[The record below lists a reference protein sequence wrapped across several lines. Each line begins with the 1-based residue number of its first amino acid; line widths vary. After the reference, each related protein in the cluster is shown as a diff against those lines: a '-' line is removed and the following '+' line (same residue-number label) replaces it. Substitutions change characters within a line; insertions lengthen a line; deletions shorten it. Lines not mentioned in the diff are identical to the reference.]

1 MQVQHYDKGRF
12 MKILIIGGYGVF
24 GGRLVELLADIV
36 DLEIIVCGRNLSKA
50 QAFCTAVKG
59 QSTIRALELD
69 RNDIDNVLSSEQPEI
84 VVDASGPFQA
94 YGTDCYRVIKSCIAA
109 GVNYLDFAD
118 AANFVYGVSQFNEEA
133 KTAGIF
139 VLSGVSSFPVLTAA
153 VLRDM
158 ALTMDI
164 HTVQGGIA
172 PSVYAG
178 VGVNVM
184 RAVLSYAGE
193 PVTLQRNGVQG
204 QGIGLVESF
213 RYTVAV
219 PGKLPLKNIR
229 FSLVDVPDLQIIPP
243 EHPTLTDIWM
253 GAGPVP
259 ETLHRVLNL
268 LAKARA
274 RFKLPTL
281 VPFSKLFYIVLNMVK
296 FGEHRGGM
304 YVYAEG
310 TADGKKIEQSWHLL
324 AEGDDGPYIP
334 SMTIEAIIRK
344 FLIGQLPNT
353 GARSGAN
360 ALELTDYDDL
370 FKSKKI
376 YTGFRRG
383 NISPLLFRHV
393 LGTAFDALPEKVQEL
408 HSLTRASHWE
418 GVANVRRGNGLLA
431 KIICACIGFP
441 KTADNVPVEVS
452 VTPEGNRER
461 WVRNFNGKV
470 FSSLQQRGKHK
481 NEFLLVESFGIL
493 DFAVA
498 LVIEDDKLCFVP
510 RRWSCFGIPL
520 PNFLLPRGRS
530 FESEKDGLFCFNV
543 EIVAPLIGL
552 IVSYQGNLKRIQK
565 GN

>member
-1 MQVQHYDKGRF
+1 

-36 DLEIIVCGRNLSKA
+36 DLELVVCGRNLSKA
-50 QAFCTAVKG
+50 QVFCTTING
-59 QSTIRALELD
+59 QATIRALQLD
-69 RNDIDNVLSSEQPEI
+69 RNDIDNVLFSEQPEI
-84 VVDASGPFQA
+84 IVDASGPFQA
-94 YGTDCYRVIKSCIAA
+94 YGTDCYCVIKSCIAA

-118 AANFVYGVSQFNEEA
+118 AADFVYGVSQFNKEA
-133 KTAGIF
+133 KAAGIF

-153 VLRDM
+153 VLRNM

-164 HTVQGGIA
+164 NKVQGGIA

-204 QGIGLVESF
+204 QGMGLAESF

-219 PGKLPLKNIR
+219 PGKLPLRNIR
-229 FSLVDVPDLQIIPP
+229 FSLVDVPDLQIIPL

-253 GAGPVP
+253 GAGPIP

-310 TADGKKIEQSWHLL
+310 TVDGKTIEQSWHLL

-344 FLIGQLPNT
+344 FLNGQLPNM

-360 ALELTDYDDL
+360 ALELNDYNDL
-370 FKSKKI
+370 FESKKI

-383 NISPLLFRHV
+383 NTSPLLFRHV
-393 LGTAFDALPEKVQEL
+393 LGTAFDTLPEKVQEL
-408 HSLTRASHWE
+408 HSITSASNWK
-418 GVANVRRGNGLLA
+418 GTANIRRGNSLLA

-441 KTADNVPVEVS
+441 KTANNVPVEVFI
-452 VTPEGNRER
+452 TPEGNHER
-461 WVRNFNGKV
+461 WVRNFNGKIL
-470 FSSLQQRGKHK
+470 SSLQQRGKHK

-493 DFAVA
+493 DFAIA
-498 LVIEDDKLCFVP
+498 LVIEGDRLCFVP

-520 PNFLLPRGRS
+520 PNSLLPTGHS
-530 FESEKDGLFCFNV
+530 FESEKDGLFCFNI

-552 IVSYQGNLKRIQK
+552 IVYYEGNLKLIQK
-565 GN
+565 DN